1 MLPAMLQDVLT
12 RIESRLKVVGLSA
25 VAASK
30 KAGLSEDAIRNMQ
43 RAARS
48 DERKTVSVRT
58 IAALAP
64 VLKTTAAWLIDG
76 IGDEGGDQ
84 LVRIIGRV
92 GANPD
97 DQVIMTTAQESYD
110 YVPLPPGGTSDSVA
124 LEVHGHSMRGFADDG
139 SLIYFEIQRTPP
151 GSDMLGAIVI
161 VETLDGRVLLKRL
174 LRGSEKGLFDLESAN
189 GPTLHDVR
197 LAWAAEPTAII
208 PPKQARKIIRRG
220 GEEAA

>member
-1 MLPAMLQDVLT
+1 M
-12 RIESRLKVVGLSA
+12 
-25 VAASK
+25 ASK
-30 KAGLSEDAIRNMQ
+30 TPSA
-43 RAARS
+43 RAAAFKAWMARNGTNTKRVSERAGVTYTTLASFVQGDTRS
-48 DERKTVSVRT
+48 LKGENEQKIADAFDAPADE
-58 IAALAP
+58 IFA
-64 VLKTTAAWLIDG
+64 
-76 IGDEGGDQ
+76 GGVGVA

-97 DQVIMTTAQESYD
+97 DQIVMTSAQESYD
-110 YVPLPPGGTSDSVA
+110 YVPLPPGGTTDSVA

-151 GSDMLGAIVI
+151 SEDMLGNIVI

-174 LRGSEKGLFDLESAN
+174 LRGSERGLFDLESAN